1 MEIIEKQRK
10 FFKSNKTRDIAYRR
24 EILVKL
30 KNVLKENEQNF
41 YEAVYKDLKKSEYET
56 YATEL
61 SLVFSELNDA
71 LTKLSSRSR
80 KKRVRTNL
88 VNMPGRSYILPEPY
102 GVCLVISTWNYPFQ
116 LSLIP
121 LISAISAGNTVIL
134 KTSEYAPESSAVMAK
149 ALNSNFPPEVLYVAE
164 GDAETGKQLLENR
177 FDKIFF
183 TGSTS
188 IGRIVYQ
195 QAAKNLTPVTLELG
209 GKSPAFVF
217 DDISTEMAAKR
228 IVWSKFLNSGQ
239 TCIAIDYILVKRE
252 FQEKLIALI
261 ISAIKDVL
269 GNNPEEADNYVK
281 IVNNR
286 HLQRLKSLVNKS
298 KVVYGGEWKDE
309 KLYFA
314 PTVMKDVLFSDPV
327 MEDEIFGP
335 ILPVVP
341 YDNLGEAITY
351 VNDQPKPLSLY
362 VFSRNKKIKNRLLN
376 EISFG
381 GATINDGIMHISNP
395 HLPFGGV
402 GESGMGGYH
411 GQFGF
416 DAFSHYKSVL
426 EKTYLFEPFLKYL
439 PYKNWK
445 KKILQM
451 LIE

>member
-1 MEIIEKQRK
+1 MEITEKQRK
-10 FFKSNKTRDIAYRR
+10 FFRSNKTRDIAYRR
-24 EILVKL
+24 EILVRL

-41 YEAVYKDLKKSEYET
+41 YDAVYKDLRKSEYEA

-71 LTKLSSRSR
+71 LSNLASRSR

-88 VNMPGRSYILPEPY
+88 VNLPGRSYLLPEPY
-102 GVCLVISTWNYPFQ
+102 GVCLVVSTWNYPFQ

-121 LISAISAGNTVIL
+121 LISAVAAGNTVIL
-134 KTSEYAPESSAVMAK
+134 KTSEYAPQSSAAI
-149 ALNSNFPPEVLYVAE
+149 ARAINSNFPPELMYVIE
-164 GDAETGKQLLENR
+164 GDAETGKKLLENR

-183 TGSTS
+183 TGSTA
-188 IGRIVYQ
+188 IGRLVYQ
-195 QAAKNLTPVTLELG
+195 KAAKHLTPVTLELG

-217 DDISTEMAAKR
+217 DDISARMAAKR

-252 FQEKLIALI
+252 FQEKLISLI
-261 ISAIKDVL
+261 ISAVKEVL
-269 GNNPEEADNYVK
+269 GSNPAESDNYVS
-281 IVNNR
+281 IVNSR
-286 HLQRLKSLVNKS
+286 HLERLKSLLDKD
-298 KVVYGGEWKDE
+298 KVVYGGEWNDE
-309 KLYFA
+309 KLYLS
-314 PTVMKDVLFSDPV
+314 PTIMKDVTFTDKV

-335 ILPVVP
+335 VLPVVP
-341 YDNLGEAITY
+341 YDNLEEAINE
-351 VNDQPKPLSLY
+351 VKDRPKPLSLY
-362 VFSRNKKIKNRLLN
+362 VFSRDKKIRNRLLN

-381 GATINDGIMHISNP
+381 GATVNDGIMHISNP

-402 GESGMGGYH
+402 GESGIGGYH
-411 GQFGF
+411 GQYGF
-416 DAFSHYKSVL
+416 DAFTHYKSVL

-445 KKILQM
+445 KKILKL

>member
-1 MEIIEKQRK
+1 MEITEKQRK
-10 FFKSNKTRDIAYRR
+10 FFRSNKTRDIAYRR
-24 EILVKL
+24 EILVRL

-41 YEAVYKDLKKSEYET
+41 YDAVYKDLRKSEYEA

-71 LTKLSSRSR
+71 LSNLASRSR

-88 VNMPGRSYILPEPY
+88 VNLPGRSYLLPEPY
-102 GVCLVISTWNYPFQ
+102 GVCLVVSTWNYPFQ

-121 LISAISAGNTVIL
+121 LISAVAAGNTVIL
-134 KTSEYAPESSAVMAK
+134 KTSEYAPQSSAAI
-149 ALNSNFPPEVLYVAE
+149 ALAINSNFPPELMYVIE
-164 GDAETGKQLLENR
+164 GDAETGKKLLENR

-183 TGSTS
+183 TGSTA
-188 IGRIVYQ
+188 IGRLVYQ
-195 QAAKNLTPVTLELG
+195 QAAKHLTPVTLELG

-217 DDISTEMAAKR
+217 DDISARMAAKR

-252 FQEKLIALI
+252 FQENLISLI
-261 ISAIKDVL
+261 ISAVKEVL
-269 GNNPEEADNYVK
+269 GSNPAESDNYVS
-281 IVNNR
+281 IVNSR
-286 HLQRLKSLVNKS
+286 HLERLKSLLDKD
-298 KVVYGGEWKDE
+298 KVVYGGEWNDE
-309 KLYFA
+309 KLYLS
-314 PTVMKDVLFSDPV
+314 PTIMKDVTFTDKV

-335 ILPVVP
+335 VLPVVP
-341 YDNLGEAITY
+341 YDNLEEAINE
-351 VNDQPKPLSLY
+351 VKDRPKPLSLY
-362 VFSRNKKIKNRLLN
+362 VFSRDKKIRNRLLN

-381 GATINDGIMHISNP
+381 GATVNDGIMHISNP

-402 GESGMGGYH
+402 GESGIGGYH
-411 GQFGF
+411 GQYGF
-416 DAFSHYKSVL
+416 DAFTHYKSVL

-445 KKILQM
+445 KKILKL